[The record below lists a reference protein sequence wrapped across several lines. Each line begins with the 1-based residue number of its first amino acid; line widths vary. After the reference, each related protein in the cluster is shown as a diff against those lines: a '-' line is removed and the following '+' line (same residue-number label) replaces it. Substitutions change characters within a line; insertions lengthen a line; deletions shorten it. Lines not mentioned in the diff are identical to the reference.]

1 MPCVSPRI
9 KSVIAAALSIKAARS
24 GTLSR
29 FRHLLRR
36 YLDTHPTVFRAT
48 RPFYRRG
55 TLPLDVPQLRRTLSK
70 SSRAP
75 MHCTSA
81 DIANAVLNTA
91 RTASANRNMTNPITN
106 GANARI
112 GPCKVPSNTSVGY
125 IMMSVIED
133 LGFLLSA
140 VVSFDRE
147 YRDSIHV
154 RKLNGM
160 ALLHVS

>member
-1 MPCVSPRI
+1 
-9 KSVIAAALSIKAARS
+9 
-24 GTLSR
+24 
-29 FRHLLRR
+29 
-36 YLDTHPTVFRAT
+36 
-48 RPFYRRG
+48 
-55 TLPLDVPQLRRTLSK
+55 
-70 SSRAP
+70 